1 MECADAREPA
11 EYLLVARRNNS
22 LTSAGRAIVLGSL
35 VFISLAISLAFA
47 FLGAWLVFPF
57 AGAEMVVLFLAF
69 RYVDRHAADYES
81 IAIRGDR
88 VLVERWETGR
98 VSRFEFNRC
107 WAQVV
112 LNQEQPGATTLALRS
127 HGRSVELG
135 HHLTQEQREA
145 LAQTLREQ
153 LRYRHRV

>member
-1 MECADAREPA
+1 MDCADASEPA
-11 EYLLVARRNNS
+11 EYLLVVRRNNS
-22 LTSAGRAIVLGSL
+22 LTSAGRAIVFGSL
-35 VFISLAISLAFA
+35 AVISLAISLAFA

-57 AGAEMVVLFLAF
+57 AGAEMVVLFFAF

-81 IAIRGDR
+81 ITIQGDR

-98 VSRFEFNRC
+98 VCRFELNRW

-112 LNQEQPGATTLALRS
+112 LNREQPGRTTLALRS
-127 HGRSVELG
+127 HGRQVEFG

-153 LRYRHRV
+153 LRNPH

>member
-1 MECADAREPA
+1 MECTDAREPG

-47 FLGAWLVFPF
+47 LHGAWLVFPF
-57 AGAEMVVLFLAF
+57 AGAEMIVLFFAF

-88 VLVERWETGR
+88 VLGERWETGR
-98 VSRFEFNRC
+98 LSRFELNRC

-112 LNQEQPGATTLALRS
+112 LDREQPGRTTLALRS
-127 HGRSVELG
+127 HGRQVEFG

-145 LAQTLREQ
+145 LARTLREQ
-153 LRYRHRV
+153 LKNRH